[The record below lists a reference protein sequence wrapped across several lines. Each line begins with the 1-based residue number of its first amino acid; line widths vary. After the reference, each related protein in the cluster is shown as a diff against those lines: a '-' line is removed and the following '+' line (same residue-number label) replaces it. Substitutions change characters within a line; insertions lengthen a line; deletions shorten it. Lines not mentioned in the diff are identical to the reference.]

1 MLGASSAKSSSMMQR
16 TTATTPAPRGS
27 LVTMSVSAFTIG
39 SAAVSAQPE
48 PQTAFLRSPADI
60 GRGRGS
66 PRGIG
71 ALGGPPGLV
80 PTNERQSLV
89 TEAYLARNR
98 EFESRSLQQRVRCE
112 LDLAARK
119 SQKGRL
125 GTRAASRRA
134 SWRVRL
140 WACWFERRRLGYR
153 QRERPIEVPAASALA
168 RAAMC
173 QCVGV
178 TF

>member
-1 MLGASSAKSSSMMQR
+1 
-16 TTATTPAPRGS
+16 
-27 LVTMSVSAFTIG
+27 MSVSAFTIG